1 MSFNTAVSGLRAASD
16 ELNVRGNNIA
26 NASTTGFKSSRAEFS
41 DVYASSVLGSGRNVT
56 GSGIALENVAQQF
69 SQGNVAFTDN
79 SLDLAINGN
88 GFFMLSNQ
96 GEVTYSRA
104 GLFSLDKEGNVIS
117 NTGARLQGFPAS
129 SSGTISGQLSDLT
142 IITENLPPV
151 PTSKVATLLNV
162 DSSETPPAIRG
173 SNASSLGASIGL
185 AVAGGDNGY
194 GAEVITFTDTNGNI
208 QTQTFTTTAND
219 TARQTAVDLTAINGV
234 SATATTTATVTNIS
248 DAAAD
253 MTFLVNGVTV
263 GAPGDG
269 TGGVGLNELTAND
282 LAIAIN
288 NLTNSTLS
296 GITAIED
303 PAGEL
308 KIKSSNGENISV
320 TITSGAGNVDL
331 TGTSG
336 ATQNITTGNSA
347 TVGGTIS
354 LIIDDGITV
363 TSDNAGGIFN
373 AAPIQSPFLQNA
385 FDPAD
390 QDTYNHATSLTIY
403 DSLGN
408 NHVMTSYFVKEAT
421 LNAWTMY
428 VQIDDQEVGNPNPS
442 LPPPQDTQATRAAYN
457 VVFNND
463 GSLNET
469 LSDRAIISY
478 WRPLDDNAD
487 RNGALGPDT
496 TATYPIPEPAE
507 SSNFVIDMGGSTQFG
522 SPFSVNDVRQNGF
535 TTGRLAGVDFAS
547 DGVIFARYTN
557 GQSRVLGQL
566 AMANFNNTQGLSPQG
581 HSIWAETYDSGNA
594 VVGTPGSAA
603 LGVIQSGALEESN
616 VELSNELVALIVA
629 QRNFQANAKT
639 IETESTVTQSIINI
653 R

>member
-26 NASTTGFKSSRAEFS
+26 NASTTGFKSSRAEFA
-41 DVYASSVLGSGRNVT
+41 DVYASSVLGSGKNVT

-88 GFFMLSNQ
+88 GFFMLSDQ

-129 SSGTISGQLSDLT
+129 SSGTISGQLADLT

-151 PTSKVATLLNV
+151 PTSNVDTLLNV

-173 SNASSLGASIGL
+173 SNASSLGTNIGIAL
-185 AVAGGDNGY
+185 VGGDNGY
-194 GAEVITFTDTNGNI
+194 GVEVITFTDAVGNATN
-208 QTQTFTTTAND
+208 FTTTAND
-219 TARQTAVDLTAINGV
+219 TARQMAVDLTAIDGV

-248 DAAAD
+248 DANAD
-253 MTFLVNGVTV
+253 MTFLVNGVQV
-263 GAPGDG
+263 GAPGS
-269 TGGVGLNELTAND
+269 GVALTAND
-282 LAIAIN
+282 LAITIN
-288 NLTNSTLS
+288 NLTNGTLS

-303 PAGEL
+303 PVGEL
-308 KIKSSNGENISV
+308 KLRSSNGENISI
-320 TITSGAGNVDL
+320 TISSGTGNVDL
-331 TGTSG
+331 TGPFGG
-336 ATQNITTGNSA
+336 AQNITAGDSA
-347 TVGGTIS
+347 TVGGTIK
-354 LIIDDGITV
+354 IIMDDDITV
-363 TSDNAGGIFN
+363 TSDAAGGIFN
-373 AAPIQSPFLQNA
+373 AAPIQSPFIQNA
-385 FDPAD
+385 FDPSD

-442 LPPPQDTQATRAAYN
+442 LPPPQDTQSTRAAYN

-463 GSLNET
+463 GSLNNT
-469 LSDRAIISY
+469 LSDPIVISY
-478 WRPLDDNAD
+478 WRPLDDNGD
-487 RNGALGPDT
+487 VNGALGPDT
-496 TATYPIPEPAE
+496 AATYPIPEPAE
-507 SSNFVIDMGGSTQFG
+507 SSNFFIDMAGSTQFG
-522 SPFSVNDVRQNGF
+522 SPFSVNDVSQNGF

-639 IETESTVTQSIINI
+639 IETESTVTQAIINI